1 MWYNI
6 IIMKIYI
13 NEIINRKGILKL
25 KIRRNGKDILFKNI
39 WVKKGDNIIIEQ
51 EYKNN
56 KNKGEYFARERKRMQ
71 YKRTSKKDKYIK
83 LKYTFV

>member
-1 MWYNI
+1 
-6 IIMKIYI
+6 MKIYI

>member
-1 MWYNI
+1 M
-6 IIMKIYI
+6 IYI
-13 NEIINRKGILKL
+13 NSHIKRKGILKL

-39 WVKKGDNIIIEQ
+39 WVKSNDSIIIEQ

-56 KNKGEYFARERKRMQ
+56 KNKGEYFERERRRAQHK
-71 YKRTSKKDKYIK
+71 KLSKKDKYIK